1 MSELGAHYESTN
13 LFRNHRNRNRFASRS
28 GAPMEMKILFAVFI
42 GTLIVTSAFFLF
54 KELARLYKKVINL
67 EKRMTLLEQAKNKRM
82 SYEAF
87 ESILDARA
95 ALNKEKEEFQ
105 FFISLIENAEA
116 HLEKAV
122 KVGTKREEEK

>member
-1 MSELGAHYESTN
+1 MEIKIILSLVIGLLILIAAD
-13 LFRNHRNRNRFASRS
+13 LFFR
-28 GAPMEMKILFAVFI
+28 EY
-42 GTLIVTSAFFLF
+42 
-54 KELARLYKKVINL
+54 LALKDKVIKIEERMSKL
-67 EKRMTLLEQAKNKRM
+67 EKAKSNKRM
-82 SYEAF
+82 PYEAM

-122 KVGTKREEEK
+122 TVGTKRETTDKE